1 MMARK
6 VKPQQKR
13 HPLDIVTASLVEIA
27 IPAEYVRLAKEW
39 HMGAMCA
46 LASVASLG
54 RLEPGSRRPYSD
66 QLGRFM
72 TDEEWDISNWI
83 SLASSIRLRLRGLER
98 IGHPDAGPMR
108 EFEAF
113 CEETVAK
120 LRDAYGLQI
129 AGPEAKS
136 A

>member
-1 MMARK
+1 MATK
-6 VKPQQKR
+6 AKPAKKTSL
-13 HPLDIVTASLVEIA
+13 LDTVTATLVEIT

-54 RLEPGSRRPYSD
+54 RLEPGSRRSYSD

-72 TDEEWDISNWI
+72 TDYEWDVSNWI
-83 SLASSIRLRLRGLER
+83 SLASSIRMRCRGLEK
-98 IGHPDAGPMR
+98 IEHPDAGPMR

-113 CEETVAK
+113 CNETVAR
-120 LRDAYGLQI
+120 LRDAYGLKV

>member
-1 MMARK
+1 MATK
-6 VKPQQKR
+6 AKPQQKR
-13 HPLDIVTASLVEIA
+13 GPLDMVTTPLVEVA

-39 HMGAMCA
+39 HMGTMCA

-54 RLEPGSRRPYSD
+54 KLEPGSRRPYSD
-66 QLGRFM
+66 LLGRFL
-72 TDEEWDISNWI
+72 TDEEWDVSNWI
-83 SLASSIRLRLRGLER
+83 SLASSIRIRLRGLER

-113 CEETVAK
+113 CGEVVAR
-120 LRDAYGLQI
+120 LRDAYGLQV